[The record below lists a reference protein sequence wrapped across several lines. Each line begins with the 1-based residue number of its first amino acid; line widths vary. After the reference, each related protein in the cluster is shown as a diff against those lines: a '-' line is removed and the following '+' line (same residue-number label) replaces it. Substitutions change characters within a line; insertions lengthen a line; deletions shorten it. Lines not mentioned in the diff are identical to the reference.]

1 MIVFCHLLNDTS
13 GSPMVLRQAIRALA
27 PAGED
32 AVLFVGSQGRGAL
45 ETAGV
50 PIQRYWYRRSGAR
63 IVTLF
68 TYLASQL
75 FLYRALVRARLPADA
90 LVYVNTLLPFGAALW
105 GHTTGRR
112 VIYHLHEVS
121 VTPGLLRRFLTDI
134 ARRTA
139 ARLIYV
145 SNDHRARLPIADA
158 ASVVIANPVDPDL
171 LAKARATAPRA
182 RTGVFEVLMLAS
194 PRDFK
199 GVPECLALARALRDR
214 DDIRFTL
221 VLNGTPAEVDAYLA
235 PQDVPDNL
243 AVHPRTEDPA
253 GFLAAADLVV
263 NLSRVDL
270 WIETFGLTLI
280 EAMAFGVPVIAPPIG
295 GPVEI
300 VTDGREGWLIDSR
313 DPDKLQTAVTRM
325 ADDTALYAKM
335 SAAARDRAGAFTF
348 EAFSQAL
355 SAVVRSVQTGEPRP

>member
-1 MIVFCHLLNDTS
+1 MDWTAL
-13 GSPMVLRQAIRALA
+13 IREFVTLVVVID
-27 PAGED
+27 P
-32 AVLFVGSQGRGAL
+32 VGS
-45 ETAGV
+45 V
-50 PIQRYWYRRSGAR
+50 PVFLFAVQRIPRS
-63 IVTLF
+63 
-68 TYLASQL
+68 
-75 FLYRALVRARLPADA
+75 
-90 LVYVNTLLPFGAALW
+90 
-105 GHTTGRR
+105 
-112 VIYHLHEVS
+112 LH
-121 VTPGLLRRFLTDI
+121 RRF
-134 ARRTA
+134 A
-139 ARLIYV
+139 
-145 SNDHRARLPIADA
+145 
-158 ASVVIANPVDPDL
+158 
-171 LAKARATAPRA
+171 ARATAIA
-182 RTGVFEVLMLAS
+182 
-194 PRDFK
+194 
-199 GVPECLALARALRDR
+199 
-214 DDIRFTL
+214 TL